1 MCNYVKQDW
10 MEYTS
15 WQVIAAEVVGCY
27 RDWCSLGSFSCAQ
40 GSPGPQMPGTV
51 QCRAPRK
58 CFQVGCRMCAIQS
71 KGVFGEVDGGSHPPN
86 KGPQPALLRN
96 LLHWRK
102 LATNPRSITHQI
114 SNIESAQKVL
124 HYRLCLCVWVVKS
137 CLALSKEELFKSNI

>member
-10 MEYTS
+10 SESTS

-27 RDWCSLGSFSCAQ
+27 RDWFSLGSFSCAQ

-58 CFQVGCRMCAIQS
+58 CFQVRCRMCAIQS

-86 KGPQPALLRN
+86 KGSPTCFTEESFTSR
-96 LLHWRK
+96 RK
-102 LATNPRSITHQI
+102 LVTNPRSITQQI
-114 SNIESAQKVL
+114 SNIESTPKVL
-124 HYRLCLCVWVVKS
+124 HCRFCLWAWVVKS
-137 CLALSKEELFKSNI
+137 WLALPKEELF